1 MTQLKSLPAWQAL
14 EEHQQAIEPLH
25 LRDLFGQ
32 DPDRAGRFSMEAA
45 GIHLDYS
52 KNRITDETVGLLLAL
67 AREVELGGWID
78 RMFSGEHINNTE
90 DRAVLHVALRNV
102 SGGPVMTNDA
112 DVMPGVRQVLDQ
124 MAHFA
129 TRVRSG
135 EWTGHS
141 GKPITDV
148 VNIGIGGSNLG
159 PLMVAEALRPYHGE
173 HLHTHFVSNV
183 DGTHIVET
191 LKNLD
196 PATTLFIVASKTFTT
211 QETMANA
218 AAARSWIMEAFGE
231 ESAVARHFVA
241 VSTSADEVHRFGID
255 TANMFEFWDWVGG
268 RYSVWS
274 AIGLPVM
281 LAIGP
286 ERFREFLAGAH
297 AMDEHFRT
305 APFEANMPVILA
317 LLGVWYSN
325 FFGACSHAVLPY
337 DQYLRHLPAYLQQLD
352 MESNGKSV
360 TRNGHPVN
368 WDTGQIVWGTAGTD
382 GQHAYYQLIHQG
394 TRLIPA
400 DFIAPALSHNP
411 VDEQHEKLL
420 ANFIAQPEALMR
432 GKTPA
437 EAETEMSPD
446 LGDACRELLVAQ
458 KTFPG
463 NRPTNTLLLEK
474 VTPHTLGA
482 LIALYENKVFV
493 QGVVWQLN
501 SFDQWGV
508 ELGKQLAGGVLREL
522 TGGDAGDHDS
532 STSGII
538 ARVLE
543 LRRR

>member
-129 TRVRSG
+129 KRVRSG

-196 PATTLFIVASKTFTT
+196 PETTLFIVASKTFTT

-360 TRNGHPVN
+360 TRSGHPVN

-474 VTPHTLGA
+474 VTPRTLGA
-482 LIALYENKVFV
+482 LIALYEHKVFV